1 MADILLIVI
10 DLNENYEKIIEQ
22 GIYDFL
28 KMHLNELN
36 INKNSKK
43 NFEEWIA
50 NKDIIISM
58 NKKDLIENHKNKK
71 LNEKLNEFTKN
82 FKTSMH
88 INRISCVNN
97 DVFVNDLNELS
108 DQLKNKLEKLY
119 ANNLISFISLLI

>member
-1 MADILLIVI
+1 LADILLIVI